1 MPKQNLKYLFIL
13 NIIIIPIF
21 SRTCELSDFKQ
32 KFGEC
37 DLLTNKRNI
46 SIYISN
52 NCTLDS
58 SLENSND
65 PLLKEFSK
73 LQIYTATCN
82 KFCDGGYKLF
92 YNPLTE
98 TTECKICPENTYS
111 PGGNKRIIKNWSEE
125 ILKDFIINCYAI
137 NYEGYKLNEDC
148 TGILLS
154 NNNTMIESGDITGNQ
169 TKYFLHIIYPFSSQ
183 NSGRLLLK
191 YKTDIENFQVFN
203 KGEVKIYLDYNVIN
217 ENPNNFINY
226 EDNSNW
232 KILYYDF
239 NPGDHDLVIFFW
251 FFKLTD
257 EPIKLFIQNL
267 ELIGINDGL
276 SECLP
281 CVNSISQKG
290 SERCYSCDYNYYFD
304 TEKKECIQCPEG
316 QYSLPNNN
324 NKNECK
330 EKQKCTEFDYEIKS
344 ISECVDGQKNIEFQ
358 PIQPIFCSNP
368 EKLKSNEKV
377 DCAKVKKDSD
387 KKCQSGKVF
396 TNEFNYEF
404 DSYLIDEF
412 FNENVGF
419 KQNDKEIFTGL
430 YNLNNNEKI
439 LTKNIEIISFGGL
452 LTFSFSLNLNSDEIF
467 KIKVNSKIIIFY
479 SNFTSNNLLTESIKL
494 PIGNVSISFI
504 YENLSSSKKEK
515 NSILISSLKIYG
527 SNLGDSKKLLDCPI
541 GFISKNNCE
550 ICEKCQFNEITNE
563 DRTECIPCQNGNA
576 KLINST
582 LVCTNCPSF
591 TYYSEDKECY
601 LNEFI
606 FEKKNK
612 IKFNL
617 FPLKEYINILC
628 EEQSGILCYDKSF
641 IGPIS
646 LSNENINLNS
656 NNNNIDR
663 NIFFLSL
670 FETKEIEIT
679 DFTFKTENNENKKG
693 NIFGL
698 FNSENNYSSADNN
711 LFINTKVTI
720 KNEKIKKNIAKG
732 IKNVKIFGK
741 SLNILERMGLFIEYE
756 NGDVCIKDSSRLYKA
771 YLYLKC
777 DKNELSSPKL
787 IKIKDNECTYIF
799 EWSSP
804 YVCKNCIVGELKNY
818 EKGACKNYKRKYIF
832 EENEDCLIFN
842 TTGNNYFGIDKEYEE
857 DIVDDSSEL
866 YKIIFDKERSLK
878 EENDTPK
885 KKLNLG
891 FDYIENKEYIEKC
904 SFLENLDSNWKKY
917 LLIAGIIYLLTMIGL
932 IIYCVKYRNIKEKYI
947 RLNNMSRMGGNG
959 SNVTT
964 DNVPKIDMVI
974 N

>member
-1 MPKQNLKYLFIL
+1 MPQQKLKYLFL
-13 NIIIIPIF
+13 FNIIIIPIF
-21 SRTCELSDFKQ
+21 SRTCELTDFNQ

-37 DLLTNKRNI
+37 DLLTNTRNI
-46 SIYISN
+46 SIYITN
-52 NCTLDS
+52 NCTIDS
-58 SLENSND
+58 NIENDNNS
-65 PLLKEFSK
+65 LLKEFSK
-73 LQIYTATCN
+73 LSIYTTTCN
-82 KFCDGGYKLF
+82 KFCEGGYKLF
-92 YNPLTE
+92 YNPLTD
-98 TTECKICPENTYS
+98 TTECEICPENTYS

-125 ILKDFIINCYAI
+125 NLKDFIINCYAI
-137 NYEGYKLNEDC
+137 SYEGYKLNEDC
-148 TGILLS
+148 TGILIS
-154 NNNTMIESGDITGNQ
+154 NNNTMIESGEITGDQ
-169 TKYFLHIIYPFSSQ
+169 TKYFLQIIYPFSAQ
-183 NSGRLLLK
+183 NSGRFLLK
-191 YKTDIENFQVFN
+191 YKTDIEGIQIFN
-203 KGEVKIYLDYNVIN
+203 KGELKIYFDYNVIN
-217 ENPNNFINY
+217 ENRNNFIIN
-226 EDNSNW
+226 EDNQNW

-239 NPGDHDLVIFFW
+239 NPGEHEIVIFFW
-251 FFKLTD
+251 YFKLTE

-276 SECLP
+276 SECIP
-281 CVNSISQKG
+281 CVNSISKKG
-290 SERCYSCDYNYYFD
+290 SEKCFSCSYNHFFD
-304 TEKKECIQCPEG
+304 EEKKECIQCPEG
-316 QYSLPNNN
+316 QFSLPNNN

-330 EKQKCTEFDYEIKS
+330 EKQKCTEFDYEIKN

-358 PIQPIFCSNP
+358 PIEPIFCSNP
-368 EKLKSNEKV
+368 ENLKTNEKV
-377 DCAKVKKDSD
+377 DCAKVKSNDD
-387 KKCQSGKVF
+387 TKCQSGKVF
-396 TNEFNYEF
+396 TNEFIYEF
-404 DSYLIDEF
+404 DSNLIDQF
-412 FNENVGF
+412 FNVNVGF

-430 YNLNNNEKI
+430 YNINNNEKI

-452 LTFSFSLNLNSDEIF
+452 LTLSFRLNLNSDEIF
-467 KIKVNSKIIIFY
+467 KIKVNSKTMIFF
-479 SNFTSNNLLTESIKL
+479 SNYTNNNLLTESINL

-504 YENLSSSKKEK
+504 YDNFATTTKNK

-527 SNLGDSKKLLDCPI
+527 SNLGNTKKLLNCPI
-541 GFISKNNCE
+541 GYISKNNCE
-550 ICEKCQFNEITNE
+550 ICEKCQFNEVTNE
-563 DRTECIPCQNGNA
+563 DQTQCISCENGNA
-576 KLINST
+576 KIINNS
-582 LVCTNCPSF
+582 LVCTNCPPF
-591 TYYSEDKECY
+591 TYYSEDKQCY

-628 EEQSGILCYDKSF
+628 EEQSGILCYDNSF

-646 LSNENINLNS
+646 FSNENLNLNS
-656 NNNNIDR
+656 NNNNNFDR

-670 FETKEIEIT
+670 FETKEIDIT
-679 DFTFKTENNENKKG
+679 DFTFKENNENKKG

-698 FNSENNYSSADNN
+698 FNSDNNFSSADSN

-756 NGDVCIKDSSRLYKA
+756 NGDVCIKDSSKFYKA

-777 DKNELSSPKL
+777 DKNQISNPKL

-799 EWSSP
+799 EWSTP

-818 EKGACKNYKRKYIF
+818 EKGTCKNYKRKYIF

-842 TTGNNYFGIDKEYEE
+842 STGKNYFGIDKEYEE
-857 DIVDDSSEL
+857 DIVDNNSEL
-866 YKIIFDKERSLK
+866 YNIIFDNKRYIKEG
-878 EENDTPK
+878 NDTSK
-885 KKLNLG
+885 KILNLG
-891 FDYIENKEYIEKC
+891 FDYIENKEYLEKC

-947 RLNNMSRMGGNG
+947 RLNNMSKMGGNG

-964 DNVPKIDMVI
+964 DNIPKIDVAI

>member
-1 MPKQNLKYLFIL
+1 MPQQKLKYLFL
-13 NIIIIPIF
+13 FNIIIIPIF
-21 SRTCELSDFKQ
+21 SRTCELTDFNQ

-37 DLLTNKRNI
+37 DLLTNTRNI
-46 SIYISN
+46 SIYITN
-52 NCTLDS
+52 NCTIESNIENDNN
-58 SLENSND
+58 SLLN
-65 PLLKEFSK
+65 EFSK
-73 LQIYTATCN
+73 LSIYTTTCN
-82 KFCDGGYKLF
+82 KFCEGGYKLF
-92 YNPLTE
+92 YNPLTD
-98 TTECKICPENTYS
+98 TTECEICPENTYS

-125 ILKDFIINCYAI
+125 NLKDFIINCYAI
-137 NYEGYKLNEDC
+137 SYEGYKLNEDC
-148 TGILLS
+148 TGILIS
-154 NNNTMIESGDITGNQ
+154 NNNTMIESGEITGDQ
-169 TKYFLHIIYPFSSQ
+169 TKYFLQIIYPFSAQ
-183 NSGRLLLK
+183 NSGRFLLK
-191 YKTDIENFQVFN
+191 YKTDIEGIQIFN
-203 KGEVKIYLDYNVIN
+203 KGELKIYFDYNVIN
-217 ENPNNFINY
+217 ENRNNFIIN
-226 EDNSNW
+226 EDNQNW

-239 NPGDHDLVIFFW
+239 NPGEHEIVIFFW
-251 FFKLTD
+251 YFKLTE

-276 SECLP
+276 SECIP
-281 CVNSISQKG
+281 CVNSISKKG
-290 SERCYSCDYNYYFD
+290 SEKCFSCSYNHFFD
-304 TEKKECIQCPEG
+304 EEKKECIQCPEG
-316 QYSLPNNN
+316 QFSLPNNN

-330 EKQKCTEFDYEIKS
+330 EKQKCTEFDYEIKN

-358 PIQPIFCSNP
+358 PIEPIFCSNP
-368 EKLKSNEKV
+368 ENLKTNEKV
-377 DCAKVKKDSD
+377 DCAKVKSNDD
-387 KKCQSGKVF
+387 TKCQSGKVF
-396 TNEFNYEF
+396 TNEFIYEF
-404 DSYLIDEF
+404 DSNLIDQF
-412 FNENVGF
+412 FNVNVGF

-430 YNLNNNEKI
+430 YNINNNEKI

-452 LTFSFSLNLNSDEIF
+452 LTLSFRLNLNSDEIF
-467 KIKVNSKIIIFY
+467 KIKVNSKTMIFF
-479 SNFTSNNLLTESIKL
+479 SNYTNNNLLTESINL

-504 YENLSSSKKEK
+504 YDATTTKNK

-527 SNLGDSKKLLDCPI
+527 SNLGNTKKLLNCPI
-541 GFISKNNCE
+541 GYISKNNCE
-550 ICEKCQFNEITNE
+550 ICEKCQINEVTNE
-563 DRTECIPCQNGNA
+563 DQTQCISCENGNA
-576 KLINST
+576 KIINNS
-582 LVCTNCPSF
+582 LVCTNCPPF
-591 TYYSEDKECY
+591 TYYSEDKQCY

-628 EEQSGILCYDKSF
+628 EEQSGILCYDNSF

-646 LSNENINLNS
+646 FSNENLNLNS
-656 NNNNIDR
+656 NNNNNFDR

-670 FETKEIEIT
+670 FETKEIDIT
-679 DFTFKTENNENKKG
+679 DFTFKENNENKKG

-698 FNSENNYSSADNN
+698 FNSDNNFSSADSN

-756 NGDVCIKDSSRLYKA
+756 NGDVCIKDSSKFYKA

-777 DKNELSSPKL
+777 DKNQISNPKL

-799 EWSSP
+799 EWSTP

-818 EKGACKNYKRKYIF
+818 EKGTCKNYKRKYIF

-842 TTGNNYFGIDKEYEE
+842 STGKNYFGIDKEYEE
-857 DIVDDSSEL
+857 DIVDNNSEL
-866 YKIIFDKERSLK
+866 YNIIFDNKRYIKEG
-878 EENDTPK
+878 NDTSK
-885 KKLNLG
+885 KILNLG
-891 FDYIENKEYIEKC
+891 FDYIENKEYLEKC

-947 RLNNMSRMGGNG
+947 RLNNMSKMGGNG
-959 SNVTT
+959 SNVTS
-964 DNVPKIDMVI
+964 DNIPNIDVAI